1 MSEQPGDGGLGH
13 SWFVVEVTSEP
24 VPEGPVAVGIFRRLP
39 YDVGTVTVGIT
50 RRIPLRFLPVVG
62 QEVFISVGITRR
74 LPSSIHPTEAPPEPV
89 PSGPAGG
96 GEQFTHGGGPL
107 FEPIPFEQRI
117 PAKVRIKLPRFE
129 TTATTKVAVTRRVEF
144 THAGSVSAVRNVE
157 VRFGAMRES
166 ADRWGNLLR
175 EDEEILTLI

>member
-1 MSEQPGDGGLGH
+1 MSEQPGDGGTGY

-24 VPEGPVAVGIFRRLP
+24 VPEGPVNVGIFRRLP
-39 YDVGTVTVGIT
+39 YDVGTVTVGLT
-50 RRIPLRFLPVVG
+50 RQVRYRILPVVG
-62 QEVFISVGITRR
+62 QQGVIPVAISRR
-74 LPSSIHPTEAPPEPV
+74 LPYTVLPTEAPPEPV